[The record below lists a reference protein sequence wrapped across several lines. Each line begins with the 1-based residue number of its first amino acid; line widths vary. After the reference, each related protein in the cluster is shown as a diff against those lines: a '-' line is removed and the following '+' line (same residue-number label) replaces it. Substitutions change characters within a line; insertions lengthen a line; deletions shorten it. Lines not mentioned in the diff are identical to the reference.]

1 MTLVKNNSIP
11 SNIKLSKN
19 DKVNEFMNCFIH
31 HNYEFFQRCIDLGV
45 TKFKSTSYDLGQNNV
60 CIHYECGPDKW
71 GSVGLMNQMI
81 KRGHISIAKDH
92 RNDCYCLDATTK
104 LIHRILNNLY
114 RTIGNIKCVKE
125 KRYDD
130 RNFSICK

>member
-1 MTLVKNNSIP
+1 MSNLNNVFDQSKFSKNNEVNHFMSMFLYH
-11 SNIKLSKN
+11 NQDFFKKCVKLGIN
-19 DKVNEFMNCFIH
+19 DTNDTSLDHFKV
-31 HNYEFFQRCIDLGV
+31 G
-45 TKFKSTSYDLGQNNV
+45 
-60 CIHYECGPDKW
+60 IHYECGPDKW